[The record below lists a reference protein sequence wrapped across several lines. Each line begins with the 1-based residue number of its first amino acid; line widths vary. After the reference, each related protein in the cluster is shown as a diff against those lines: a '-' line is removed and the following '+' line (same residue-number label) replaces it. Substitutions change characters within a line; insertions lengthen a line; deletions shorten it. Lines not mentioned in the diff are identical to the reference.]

1 MKKVIALFIILTV
14 AAGPLF
20 RGLFFPYEMYLSLA
34 MLSVLCAC
42 YGIMKLVRKEEW
54 HLRSVV
60 VYGGI
65 GLLLAYVIAFG
76 TAVNMRGNIEAL
88 MQYAVY
94 LLLFI
99 VLSDFFH
106 EHIQNLPWMYFV
118 PLIAIGFFAA
128 IIGLVG
134 YTRVFPELDVTV
146 NGRRIG
152 STLQYANTAAIY
164 FLLLMSFVM
173 GILLNVRNVLLK
185 GILAGV
191 ANVMFMALFFT
202 SSRGVFLVV
211 PFAVLLALVIV
222 MPKGYRLQSLV
233 YVLCAVLPSLLSM
246 EGYDANSQIKNI
258 VSASKWILLSGG
270 VAGISAMLAA
280 LLFRIKVNKIIRYAA
295 LGLCVIGTAAFVFV
309 NRQAIVSYV
318 ADVIPDH
325 IFKRIRDINFTT
337 TNVVM
342 RIEFFQDALR
352 LLKDHWLF
360 GLGGGG
366 FASLYQSVQKLYYAA
381 RLVHN
386 HYLQVFVESGILG
399 ILSFLTITISAF
411 VYLIAARIRLKDPKQ
426 KVYAA
431 SVFVAFLSLAA
442 HSAID
447 FNLSYTSMSFIFF
460 SMVAVSAAYYR
471 HVKKEKEASEETK
484 QNPETKTFSWRRALV
499 PSFFLL
505 FCIPLAFFGIR
516 YSKAAWY
523 AERGTEYKQELNLE
537 KAVENYAKASGL
549 DPLQAANRAEMADLS
564 LWMSKTV
571 STEAEKRE
579 WINKALSEGE
589 EALRLDRY
597 YPYYNRIMTEIYL
610 FDGQYEKAAE
620 QAKMLVYVQPLV
632 DKNYELL
639 AQAYTEG
646 ALVLLKEGNTDKA
659 KEWLL
664 ACEDLEDNE
673 NVTIKSATAFYMGKA
688 ALLFGKYEKAT
699 ELLQTARKGSTDLR
713 IESDR
718 LLYIINEVTGNE
730 DLNKKYENV
739 FYMGMIQ
746 STPMYKE
753 IKDILESGLLQ

>member
-233 YVLCAVLPSLLSM
+233 INAVVQKNHIPLNGYFPHTEITLYLIQQYAVLPQFQIHIVKVRPIRSPMVNFIDIVFFPYIEGDGGYSAFQSMNGSIDRLSFIADLDFQIRLVGETIQIDFRFYVFTVNIRYKFHSIDKYLSYRFQPYGLPDPGCRNIPASVRFFLPILFSSRLYALKSVRNLHRQNIFFFLYKLGDINLKGNIASPM
-246 EGYDANSQIKNI
+246 NANKLSVHPNLRFVIDGTEMQKN
-258 VSASKWILLSGG
+258 SFASKG
-270 VAGISAMLAA
+270 
-280 LLFRIKVNKIIRYAA
+280 FRQGNR
-295 LGLCVIGTAAFVFV
+295 TAVPH
-309 NRQAIVSYV
+309 N
-318 ADVIPDH
+318 
-325 IFKRIRDINFTT
+325 
-337 TNVVM
+337 
-342 RIEFFQDALR
+342 
-352 LLKDHWLF
+352 
-360 GLGGGG
+360 
-366 FASLYQSVQKLYYAA
+366 
-381 RLVHN
+381 LVHIRIVN
-386 HYLQVFVESGILG
+386 HAHFALVAKRHRDFLVEHNGLFIP
-399 ILSFLTITISAF
+399 AF
-411 VYLIAARIRLKDPKQ
+411 
-426 KVYAA
+426 
-431 SVFVAFLSLAA
+431 
-442 HSAID
+442 
-447 FNLSYTSMSFIFF
+447 FF
-460 SMVAVSAAYYR
+460 SSIFV
-471 HVKKEKEASEETK
+471 VKTK
-484 QNPETKTFSWRRALV
+484 V
-499 PSFFLL
+499 PS
-505 FCIPLAFFGIR
+505 
-516 YSKAAWY
+516 S
-523 AERGTEYKQELNLE
+523 
-537 KAVENYAKASGL
+537 V
-549 DPLQAANRAEMADLS
+549 
-564 LWMSKTV
+564 
-571 STEAEKRE
+571 
-579 WINKALSEGE
+579 
-589 EALRLDRY
+589 
-597 YPYYNRIMTEIYL
+597 
-610 FDGQYEKAAE
+610 
-620 QAKMLVYVQPLV
+620 
-632 DKNYELL
+632 
-639 AQAYTEG
+639 
-646 ALVLLKEGNTDKA
+646 
-659 KEWLL
+659 
-664 ACEDLEDNE
+664 
-673 NVTIKSATAFYMGKA
+673 
-688 ALLFGKYEKAT
+688 
-699 ELLQTARKGSTDLR
+699 
-713 IESDR
+713 
-718 LLYIINEVTGNE
+718 
-730 DLNKKYENV
+730 
-739 FYMGMIQ
+739 
-746 STPMYKE
+746 
-753 IKDILESGLLQ
+753 

>member
-280 LLFRIKVNKIIRYAA
+280 LLFRIKVNKIIRYSA

-431 SVFVAFLSLAA
+431 SVFVAFLSLADIK
-442 HSAID
+442 AIH
-447 FNLSYTSMSFIFF
+447 
-460 SMVAVSAAYYR
+460 R
-471 HVKKEKEASEETK
+471 QH
-484 QNPETKTFSWRRALV
+484 
-499 PSFFLL
+499 
-505 FCIPLAFFGIR
+505 
-516 YSKAAWY
+516 
-523 AERGTEYKQELNLE
+523 
-537 KAVENYAKASGL
+537 
-549 DPLQAANRAEMADLS
+549 
-564 LWMSKTV
+564 
-571 STEAEKRE
+571 
-579 WINKALSEGE
+579 
-589 EALRLDRY
+589 
-597 YPYYNRIMTEIYL
+597 
-610 FDGQYEKAAE
+610 
-620 QAKMLVYVQPLV
+620 
-632 DKNYELL
+632 
-639 AQAYTEG
+639 
-646 ALVLLKEGNTDKA
+646 
-659 KEWLL
+659 
-664 ACEDLEDNE
+664 
-673 NVTIKSATAFYMGKA
+673 
-688 ALLFGKYEKAT
+688 
-699 ELLQTARKGSTDLR
+699 LQTG
-713 IESDR
+713 
-718 LLYIINEVTGNE
+718 V
-730 DLNKKYENV
+730 
-739 FYMGMIQ
+739 
-746 STPMYKE
+746 
-753 IKDILESGLLQ
+753 